1 MDQDM
6 IQAVRQKHGDTIC
19 WMLGLK
25 GEDKKRVKDFILQK
39 GVRSFLLDFSQL
51 DLPEQEKEKIQVLIR
66 ILENK
71 SGDIKTMD
79 FDDMKAED

>member
-1 MDQDM
+1 MDHDM
-6 IQAVRQKHGDTIC
+6 IQTIRQRHGDTIC

-25 GEDKKRVKDFILQK
+25 DEDRKRVKDFILQK
-39 GVRSFLLDFSQL
+39 GVRSFLLDFSKM
-51 DLPEQEKEKIQVLIR
+51 DLPEQEKEKILVLTR